1 MAGVVRREKT
11 MVSKNCLAAYC
22 RPLRFLCVP
31 IILPSTCRFDFAVC
45 SEARQSLILTACTP
59 CYDENRCWIYLATQ
73 SNTIPYF
80 RLIMMLAYNIK
91 TILLLL
97 LIILC
102 TYSAHS
108 FSTGTTTNN
117 ARTSTKVHLADLT
130 DWVIESLE
138 DEKSG
143 SITSADAVKAG
154 EGDTLP
160 SNGLVV
166 GKCRVFAAAAA
177 SSSEDQSSI
186 NEDDLYPIFLFLGRN
201 GWGTGVH
208 PTTRLCLE
216 WLGDYGVRDGDVLL
230 DYGCGSGILSIAA
243 LHMGASRC
251 IGVDVE
257 AEALVTAER
266 NIELNGWDSGRF
278 KGMHT
283 REVLPYDVCPPRG
296 ASLCVANILIGQ
308 LVRPSMV
315 AALVT
320 NLEEGGLLCL
330 SGIRPGEV
338 ESLKAAYDDS
348 IEWIDDQY
356 AELSA
361 TETTNCIESYG
372 FDCGRWA
379 RVVGRKKV
387 ENSDDSF
394 IQQMS
399 DLAVS

>member
-1 MAGVVRREKT
+1 M
-11 MVSKNCLAAYC
+11 L
-22 RPLRFLCVP
+22 
-31 IILPSTCRFDFAVC
+31 ST
-45 SEARQSLILTACTP
+45 
-59 CYDENRCWIYLATQ
+59 
-73 SNTIPYF
+73 
-80 RLIMMLAYNIK
+80 
-91 TILLLL
+91 LLLAICSL
-97 LIILC
+97 SIGEEHLF
-102 TYSAHS
+102 AHS
-108 FSTGTTTNN
+108 FATD
-117 ARTSTKVHLADLT
+117 TSTTYVHHHADTIRRSRTRVIVHQSKQSDLT
-130 DWVIESLE
+130 DWVIENLE
-138 DEKSG
+138 DNG
-143 SITSADAVKAG
+143 SITSSDAVKAG

-160 SNGLVV
+160 KDGLVI
-166 GKCRVFAAAAA
+166 GRCRVFAALQR
-177 SSSEDQSSI
+177 DQS
-186 NEDDLYPIFLFLGRN
+186 NDDDDDDEFYPIYLYLGRN

-216 WLGDYGVRDGDVLL
+216 WLGDHGIKDGDILL

-243 LHMGASRC
+243 LHFGASRC

-266 NIELNGWDSGRF
+266 NIELNGWDGRF
-278 KGMHT
+278 QGMHT

-315 AALVT
+315 AALTT
-320 NLEEGGLLCL
+320 NLEDGGLLCL

-338 ESLKAAYDDS
+338 DALKAAYTGF
-348 IEWIDDQY
+348 EWLDDQY

-361 TETTNCIESYG
+361 TETTNSIESYG

-379 RVVGRKKV
+379 RIVGRKKV
-387 ENSDDSF
+387 EKESF

>member
-1 MAGVVRREKT
+1 MRREKLHRQIFHFH
-11 MVSKNCLAAYC
+11 VS
-22 RPLRFLCVP
+22 
-31 IILPSTCRFDFAVC
+31 FAVTVF
-45 SEARQSLILTACTP
+45 SYSTTRTGNRHTIL
-59 CYDENRCWIYLATQ
+59 
-73 SNTIPYF
+73 PYF
-80 RLIMMLAYNIK
+80 RLIMMLAYMK

-97 LIILC
+97 LIILLLC
-102 TYSAHS
+102 IYSAQS
-108 FSTGTTTNN
+108 FSTGTTTTTN
-117 ARTSTKVHLADLT
+117 AITSTKVHLADLT

-166 GKCRVFAAAAA
+166 GKYRVFAAAA

-186 NEDDLYPIFLFLGRN
+186 NSDDLYPIYLFLGRN

-266 NIELNGWDSGRF
+266 NVELNGWDSGRF
-278 KGMHT
+278 QGMHT
-283 REVLPYDVCPPRG
+283 REVLPYDLCPPRG

-320 NLEEGGLLCL
+320 NLEENGMLCL

-387 ENSDDSF
+387 ENSDSF

>member
-1 MAGVVRREKT
+1 M
-11 MVSKNCLAAYC
+11 
-22 RPLRFLCVP
+22 
-31 IILPSTCRFDFAVC
+31 
-45 SEARQSLILTACTP
+45 
-59 CYDENRCWIYLATQ
+59 
-73 SNTIPYF
+73 NTTPYF
-80 RLIMMLAYNIK
+80 RLIIMLAYMK

-102 TYSAHS
+102 TYSAQS
-108 FSTGTTTNN
+108 FSTGTTTY
-117 ARTSTKVHLADLT
+117 ARTSSTKVHLADLT

-138 DEKSG
+138 DDNT

-177 SSSEDQSSI
+177 SLSEDQSSA
-186 NEDDLYPIFLFLGRN
+186 NDDDLYPIYLFLGRN

-266 NIELNGWDSGRF
+266 NVELNGWDSGRF
-278 KGMHT
+278 QGMHT

-320 NLEEGGLLCL
+320 NLEENGLLCL

-387 ENSDDSF
+387 QNSDSF